1 MLSYCSKCTKN
12 TENNNLKVVRTKK
25 GKIMLLS
32 KFEVCDSTKSKS
44 IKEQEASG
52 LSSSLGVIT
61 PLNKIPWL
69 GPLLF

>member
-12 TENNNLKVVRTKK
+12 TENKNLKVVRNKK

-52 LSSSLGVIT
+52 LLSSLGVIT